1 MGTPKRFHVDART
14 ILQLGRQSIKDH
26 TTALL
31 ELVKNSYDADARL
44 VDVVI
49 EQSSEGG
56 CIRVADDGIG
66 MTEQDVEAHWLRIG
80 YSEKRHNKFS
90 PRGRRK
96 TGEKGVGRISA
107 DRLGARL
114 FLKTE
119 TRYSPASGIA
129 VDWDRFDVEG
139 QEVSEIP
146 IRTLRNV
153 SVCVPSLDPH
163 RSPKG
168 GTELII
174 RKLRQAWTEEDIR
187 SLHEEL
193 SALTPPFRAVEDFR
207 IRLTTNVAP
216 KYNGLIESQFSE
228 TAEIELG
235 AVLRGDRVRY
245 YIRDRI
251 APSSSPAT
259 ESGIISWPQ
268 ITQRARVSP
277 ESVPAYPRTG
287 PVKLKILF
295 YLKRQDLLAGTNLR
309 VSDLRE
315 FLNRNAGVKIY
326 RDNVR
331 VKPYGD
337 PGRAEGDWLGLAER
351 KTREPAGIS
360 RPTFRV
366 SANQVVGAV
375 FLSRDK
381 NPLLIDSAARE
392 GLIHGEAYADLR
404 ALVLGCLSLM
414 ETHRHEAY
422 KNRHNLNPAPSPSE
436 EIRSLTKELAT
447 LRKDL
452 QIVQESV
459 PASAAQSVV
468 RALDQVSFVS
478 SRIDAARESLE
489 EMMSQ
494 AGVLRGLATIGIS
507 ASVFGHETQSA
518 ISSFL
523 ASTTLATELLRESP
537 SNIDV
542 AIPELM
548 KAFRYAEQVGAWGA
562 FALSRVKRDKRRRRK
577 IRVHDTLKALARDL
591 SEAYNS
597 SSTELETDLDTVIA
611 QTFEMD
617 IEAVVLNL
625 LTNAYVACQQSNR
638 RRIVRLELQN
648 ALRDGKA
655 GFMIAVS
662 DSGPGVPERLRE
674 RIWSP
679 LFTTRKNEQGDEVGT
694 GLGLSIVESIVDE
707 LRGTRSVSRDP
718 HLEGARFEIWL
729 PAQ

>member
-1 MGTPKRFHVDART
+1 MATAKHFHVDART

-49 EQSSEGG
+49 EQYSNGG
-56 CIRVADDGIG
+56 CIRVADDGVG
-66 MTEQDVEAHWLRIG
+66 MTEQEIEAHWLRIG
-80 YSEKRHNKFS
+80 YSEKRTKKFS

-114 FLKTE
+114 FLKTQAFN
-119 TRYSPASGIA
+119 SLAAGIA

-153 SVCVPSLDPH
+153 SVSIPTIDSE
-163 RSPKG
+163 PKSTR

-187 SLHEEL
+187 ALHEEL

-207 IRLTTNVAP
+207 IRLTTNIAP
-216 KYNGLIESQFSE
+216 KYNGIIESQFSE
-228 TAEIELG
+228 TAEIELS
-235 AVLRGDRVRY
+235 AVMRGDRVRY

-251 APSSSPAT
+251 ATTSNTAY
-259 ESGIISWPQ
+259 ERGVIGWHQ
-268 ITQRARVSP
+268 ITHRARVSP
-277 ESVPAYPRTG
+277 DSLPKHPRTG
-287 PVKLKILF
+287 PVKLRILF
-295 YLKRQDLLAGTNLR
+295 YLKRQDLLAGTNFR

-366 SANQVVGAV
+366 AANQVVGAV

-381 NPLLIDSAARE
+381 NPHLIDSAARE

-422 KNRHNLNPAPSPSE
+422 KQRSTVAQTPNPRE
-436 EIRSLTKELAT
+436 EIRSLTRELAN
-447 LRKDL
+447 LQKDL
-452 QIVQESV
+452 LVVQESV
-459 PASAAQSVV
+459 PDSAARSVV
-468 RALDQVSFVS
+468 RALDQVSFVTT
-478 SRIDAARESLE
+478 RINAARESLE

-537 SNIDV
+537 TNIDLAV
-542 AIPELM
+542 AELM
-548 KAFRYAEQVGAWGA
+548 KASRYAEQVGAWGS

-577 IRVHDTLKALARDL
+577 FRVHDTLHALARDL
-591 SEAYNS
+591 SEAYSS
-597 SSTELETDLDTVIA
+597 SSTELQTEFEPVTA

-625 LTNAYVACQQSNR
+625 MTNAYVACQQSTR
-638 RRIVRLELQN
+638 RRVVRLELHNSDRQ
-648 ALRDGKA
+648 GQS
-655 GFMIAVS
+655 GFVIRVA
-662 DSGPGVPERLRE
+662 DSGPGVPDRLRE
-674 RIWSP
+674 RIWNP

-694 GLGLSIVESIVDE
+694 GLGLSIVESIVEE

-718 HLEGARFEIWL
+718 QLEGAQFEIWL